1 MKVIE
6 TNTETM
12 QPDVRAVDDLIGQ
25 LTGDM
30 RNLVSCA
37 DRIAAMW
44 TGDAKDIYDT
54 ELRSELTAMNELI
67 KNVQE
72 LNRGTDSAR
81 GRYVDCESRVAGIID
96 SIEV

>member
-1 MKVIE
+1 
-6 TNTETM
+6 M
-12 QPDVRAVDDLIGQ
+12 QTDVRAVDDLIGQ

-67 KNVQE
+67 KNVQ
-72 LNRGTDSAR
+72 
-81 GRYVDCESRVAGIID
+81 
-96 SIEV
+96 

>member
-1 MKVIE
+1 
-6 TNTETM
+6 M
-12 QPDVRAVDDLIGQ
+12 QTDVRAVDDLIGQ

-72 LNRGTDSAR
+72 LNRGTDNIKR
-81 GRYVDCESRVAGIID
+81 GFCPKEGIWQG
-96 SIEV
+96 